1 MHHFLTGW
9 GDGGDGRTDGWM
21 VYMRSVWKKV
31 ENALLHWKKTAGQ
44 VPNENSV
51 GLSLNIFLCVIYF
64 WEACWWPSSP
74 RWTRHLLAR
83 WSLSA
88 ADRWEV
94 LWRCADRVAARGGMG
109 SICIS
114 VWDPDSSGFSLQPD
128 LLHTCL
134 TVYCTPSTPPTV
146 SRSSHSR
153 HLSFQQDHT
162 HMCDTHTNTNTCRT
176 HVKHGVKVSISWI

>member
-1 MHHFLTGW
+1 MHHFP
-9 GDGGDGRTDGWM
+9 TDGWTT
-21 VYMRSVWKKV
+21 YMRSVWKKV
-31 ENALLHWKKTAGQ
+31 ENALLHRENTSGQ

-51 GLSLNIFLCVIYF
+51 SLSLNIFVCVIYF
-64 WEACWWPSSP
+64 CKACWWPSTP
-74 RWTRHLLAR
+74 RWTHHLLAR

-94 LWRCADRVAARGGMG
+94 LWRNADRVAARGGMG

-128 LLHTCL
+128 LLHICL
-134 TVYCTPSTPPTV
+134 TVYCPLPV
-146 SRSSHSR
+146 SRSSHST

-162 HMCDTHTNTNTCRT
+162 HMCDTHKHKYMPYT
-176 HVKHGVKVSISWI
+176 HKAQGKG